1 MYGVQVTYEMNENL
15 KHHLK
20 ESAATSLVQTVGQH
34 VFLHNFAHH
43 GNVSWLNSISQTA
56 YSFSVCH
63 SVANHFMLAT
73 WHNMGAKHAPYHSM
87 GTHVLDSADA
97 MMSELYV
104 QKGLVPS
111 ILG

>member
-1 MYGVQVTYEMNENL
+1 MNGNL
-15 KHHLK
+15 KHPLK

-43 GNVSWLNSISQTA
+43 GNVSWLNSIYQTA
-56 YSFSVCH
+56 YSFSTCH
-63 SVANHFMLAT
+63 PVANHFTPAT
-73 WHNMGAKHAPYHSM
+73 WHNMGAKYAPYHSM
-87 GTHVLDSADA
+87 GTHVLDYADA
-97 MMSELYV
+97 MMSGLCV